1 MQDLVSAPSTTHP
14 IITAATACR
23 LRALGMAA
31 LAFSLLA
38 GCAGHHPLP
47 QVDRERVKQVSER
60 GYLTDDRFDVAT
72 MSANWRT
79 GAHDFDITWTLPVS
93 GRNLPLIVYMPG
105 LGEASSA
112 GETWRKAWAQ
122 AGYAVLAVQ
131 PLAED
136 RKAWSSDAARQGDF
150 AVVAKE
156 RYAAT
161 AVTARLQALATLL
174 AEVRTRSAAG
184 DPQAVRLDTTRIAL
198 AGFDIGAYTSM
209 LAGGELPPG
218 DAAPIRQPL
227 PIAAVIALSPYADF
241 SGRPF
246 AERYRSISGPVL
258 SVSGD
263 EDADAIGVATSPT
276 VRKVPFETMPS
287 RDAYLLWLAN
297 ATHTTI
303 SGSAVGAGETSA
315 GGNNAA
321 APDDEDRGSRQGGSH
336 HGRRGADNGDGGS
349 DSAQHAETGGMRNA
363 AESPTAGA
371 ISATLIEGVTT
382 AFLDAY
388 MKHDPVARE
397 WLHKDAVR
405 WLADHGELRWK

>member
-1 MQDLVSAPSTTHP
+1 MRDLVSAPPTTTA
-14 IITAATACR
+14 INTAATAFR

-38 GCAGHHPLP
+38 GCAGTHPPP
-47 QVDRERVKQVSER
+47 QVDSERIKQVSGR
-60 GYLTDDRFDVAT
+60 GYLSDDRFDIAT
-72 MSANWRT
+72 MSANW
-79 GAHDFDITWTLPVS
+79 GIGEYDFDITWTLPVS
-93 GRNLPLIVYMPG
+93 GRNLPLVVYLPG

-112 GETWRKAWAQ
+112 GEAWRKAWAR

-136 RKAWSSDAARQGDF
+136 REAWSSNAARRGDF
-150 AVVAKE
+150 GIIAKG

-161 AVTARLQALATLL
+161 AVTARMQALAALL
-174 AEVRTRSAAG
+174 TELRKRAGAG
-184 DPQAVRLDTTRIAL
+184 DGQASRLDTTRVAL

-241 SGRPF
+241 SGHPF
-246 AERYRSISGPVL
+246 TERYRSISGPVL

-263 EDADAIGVATSPT
+263 EDADAVGAVTSPS
-276 VRKVPFETMPS
+276 VRKAPFETMPS
-287 RDAYLLWLAN
+287 RDAYLLWLVN
-297 ATHTTI
+297 ATHTTM
-303 SGSAVGAGETSA
+303 SGSAGMAGEASA
-315 GGNNAA
+315 EGNDAA
-321 APDDEDRGSRQGGSH
+321 AQADEGRASRKGGSH
-336 HGRRGADNGDGGS
+336 RGRRDVGSGGGGGDNARRAD
-349 DSAQHAETGGMRNA
+349 TGGMGNA
-363 AESPTAGA
+363 TESPTARA

-388 MKHDPVARE
+388 MKQDPVARE
-397 WLHKDAVR
+397 WLHKGAVR
-405 WLADHGELRWK
+405 WLADRGELRWK